1 MSNFLF
7 PSWTNNLKELLG
19 VLGAGGGLYATVLI
33 WVGFSPKAT
42 DVGYA
47 PTQPIPYS
55 HALHAGILGLDCRY
69 CHNTVESTSHAAVP
83 PTETCA
89 NCHPKIHPDSPKL
102 KPLYDAK
109 ITGLPVEWNRVHD
122 LPDYAYFNHSRH
134 VNSGVSCVSCHGR
147 VDQMEV
153 VKQVQPLS
161 MGWCL
166 DCHRD
171 PAPHIRPL
179 DQVTNLGWQPPE
191 GKTAREVGEELIAL
205 HGIETSTDCSTC
217 HR

>member
-1 MSNFLF
+1 MSNFIF

-33 WVGFSPKAT
+33 WIGFSPNAT

-47 PTQPIPYS
+47 PAQPIAYS
-55 HALHAGILGLDCRY
+55 HALHAGQLGIDCRY
-69 CHNTVESTSHAAVP
+69 CHNTVESTTHAAVP
-83 PTETCA
+83 PTTTCM
-89 NCHPKIHPDSPKL
+89 NCHDKIQFESEKL
-102 KPLYDAK
+102 KVLRDSHAAEM
-109 ITGLPVEWNRVHD
+109 PVAWNRIHD

-134 VNSGVSCVSCHGR
+134 VNSGVSCFTCHGR
-147 VDQMEV
+147 IDQMEV
-153 VKQVQPLS
+153 VRQDQPLS

-171 PAPHIRPL
+171 PAPNIRPR
-179 DQVTNLGWQPPE
+179 DQVTNPNWLPE
-191 GKTAREVGEELIAL
+191 GGDARAVGEKLVAEYGLKP
-205 HGIETSTDCSTC
+205 STDCSTC